1 MDSLRDQIR
10 LVAWCR
16 EDWLLVGGKD
26 VIGLLHQCDSDGL
39 LQEITAQII
48 AEDIAK
54 LARFNTLVSTI
65 LTAWIQARLLVCGSS
80 NNKNMQIGCFF
91 GCLFPSFYQC
101 VCRENQQIA

>member
-16 EDWLLVGGKD
+16 EDWLLVGGED
-26 VIGLLHQCDSDGL
+26 VFGFLHQRNSDGL
-39 LQEITAQII
+39 LQEVTAQIA
-48 AEDIAK
+48 AEHIAK

-65 LTAWIQARLLVCGSS
+65 LTAWMQDRLLVCGSS

-91 GCLFPSFYQC
+91 GCLFPSSCQC